1 MNQAEA
7 AAAAEEKAAAP
18 APVGDTKRDNLAA
31 IRGVDPYTAQRL
43 AERGIT
49 SFEAVAALS
58 DDDVAA
64 IEEEFGIPGNFGR
77 FSWRYQA
84 QQLAEE

>member
-18 APVGDTKRDNLAA
+18 AAGGKRDNLAA
-31 IRGVDPYTAQRL
+31 IRGMDPYTAQRL
-43 AERGIT
+43 NERGIT

-58 DDDVAA
+58 DDEVAA

-84 QQLAEE
+84 EQLAAE